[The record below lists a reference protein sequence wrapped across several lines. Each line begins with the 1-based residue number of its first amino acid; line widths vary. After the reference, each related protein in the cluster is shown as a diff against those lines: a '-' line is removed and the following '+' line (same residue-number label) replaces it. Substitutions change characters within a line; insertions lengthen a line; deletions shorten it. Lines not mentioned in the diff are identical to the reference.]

1 MQKERI
7 CVVLLTVLCVV
18 VIVMYSRHG
27 LSDDYLVDNN
37 LARLQPVRPCGYILV
52 QRYSGQQGAGIQA
65 LLSLQQWTRDVGLP
79 MMIVEPFLRL
89 SVMQIPR
96 ADVGPTGVWFSDMF
110 DLQNFNEMSRSEG
123 SPEIVDWPTFSASAS
138 RYIVHVKMI
147 AIDRHTDFSR
157 PKVVWTAAPE
167 SRKCKMYGRRICNVA
182 RQLNRTCCV
191 VRVVE
196 AYWKFASRH
205 SLSSEDVYGTI
216 LGGLDPFQITLI
228 FSLWRGPWQT
238 DHPVSS
244 PSPPDQLSV
253 TGSSSQVN
261 KFQDSPK
268 LLQSI
273 VNYQNRFMASGL
285 STNHTGYV
293 AVMLRAEHSVLQLQH
308 KRKSNISE
316 EMEHCLSE
324 VLQRTSEAQRELGT
338 SDLLVTADVGYY
350 GSGSWNATMS
360 PGKQGNVTDVQM
372 KVQETVEKLYGGRW
386 SFHDWEQSFSEATGG
401 VKDRGYVAALQRGLA
416 SNAACLVLLG
426 GGSFQKLALTSY
438 LHHTK
443 THGQPQCVHL
453 VCMENKYSSIKSM
466 LKT

>member
-7 CVVLLTVLCVV
+7 CVVLLTALCVV
-18 VIVMYSRHG
+18 VIVLYSRHG
-27 LSDDYLVDNN
+27 LSHNVVTDF
-37 LARLQPVRPCGYILV
+37 ARPQPVRPSGYILV
-52 QRYSGQQGAGIQA
+52 QRYSGQQGAGIEA

-79 MMIVEPFLRL
+79 MMIVEPFLRQ
-89 SVMQIPR
+89 SVMQLAPPR
-96 ADVGPTGVWFSDMF
+96 AGVRFSDMF
-110 DLQNFNEMSRSEG
+110 DLQNFNEMSRDEG
-123 SPEIVDWPTFSASAS
+123 NPEIIDWPIFAANAPQ
-138 RYIVHVKMI
+138 YIVYVKMT
-147 AIDRHTDFSR
+147 AIGRDTNFPR
-157 PKVVWTAAPE
+157 PKVTLTAAPD
-167 SRKCKMYGRRICNVA
+167 SRKCRMYGRRIA
-182 RQLNRTCCV
+182 RHLNHTCCI
-191 VRVVE
+191 VRMVE

-216 LGGLDPFQITLI
+216 LGGLDPSQITLV
-228 FSLWRGPWQT
+228 FSLWRGPWHT
-238 DHPVSS
+238 NHPVSS
-244 PSPPDQLSV
+244 PPPPDQLSV
-253 TGSSSQVN
+253 TGSPSEVN

-273 VNYQNRFMASGL
+273 FNYQNKFLGSGL

-293 AVMLRAEHSVLQLQH
+293 AVMLRAEHSVLELQH

-324 VLQRTSEAQRELGT
+324 VLQRTSEAQRTLGT

-350 GSGSWNATMS
+350 GSGSWQATMS
-360 PGKQGNVTDVQM
+360 PGKEGNVTDVQM
-372 KVQETVEKLYGGRW
+372 KVQETVEKLYRGRW

-438 LHHTK
+438 LQHTK
-443 THGQPQCVHL
+443 THGLPQCVHL

-466 LKT
+466 LT